1 MRLALRHACARDGL
15 AALDGGAAGKEKG
28 CFQAALFHVVKR
40 VTRRRCLAGARVRV
54 RASVRRRRA
63 GPCPAC
69 CIPVAGRGSG
79 PGTGGL
85 RRLARGWAGAAQR
98 VWELPQAAAQ
108 AKGRRRVR
116 APWRAWARLPGGCLA
131 AGFCGAQ
138 GGQPAGRE
146 PWRQAFRR
154 QAQGPA
160 LHRRLGW
167 RFRRLLAKVRRCRQ
181 VQVCLARLRL
191 QAPGWVRVREQVFV
205 RREQARAA
213 EGAWLLPGRRLA
225 GQGRAPRCGRRTAA

>member
-15 AALDGGAAGKEKG
+15 AALDSGTAGKEKG
-28 CFQAALFHVVKR
+28 CFQAALFHVVRR

-85 RRLARGWAGAAQR
+85 RRLARGWAEAAQR

-108 AKGRRRVR
+108 AEGRRRAR
-116 APWRAWARLPGGCLA
+116 APWQAWARLPGGCLA
-131 AGFCGAQ
+131 ARFCGAQ

-160 LHRRLGW
+160 LRRRLGW
-167 RFRRLLAKVRRCRQ
+167 RFRCLLAKVRRCRQ
-181 VQVCLARLRL
+181 VQVCLAWLRL
-191 QAPGWVRVREQVFV
+191 QAPGWARVREQA
-205 RREQARAA
+205 RRP
-213 EGAWLLPGRRLA
+213 W
-225 GQGRAPRCGRRTAA
+225 

>member
-15 AALDGGAAGKEKG
+15 AALDSGTAGKEKG
-28 CFQAALFHVVKR
+28 CFQAALFHVVRR

-79 PGTGGL
+79 PGTDGL
-85 RRLARGWAGAAQR
+85 RRLVRGWAGAAQR

-108 AKGRRRVR
+108 AEGRRRAR
-116 APWRAWARLPGGCLA
+116 APWQAWARLPGGCLA
-131 AGFCGAQ
+131 ARFCGAQ
-138 GGQPAGRE
+138 GGGQPAGRE

-160 LHRRLGW
+160 LRRRLGW

-181 VQVCLARLRL
+181 VQVCLA
-191 QAPGWVRVREQVFV
+191 
-205 RREQARAA
+205 
-213 EGAWLLPGRRLA
+213 
-225 GQGRAPRCGRRTAA
+225 